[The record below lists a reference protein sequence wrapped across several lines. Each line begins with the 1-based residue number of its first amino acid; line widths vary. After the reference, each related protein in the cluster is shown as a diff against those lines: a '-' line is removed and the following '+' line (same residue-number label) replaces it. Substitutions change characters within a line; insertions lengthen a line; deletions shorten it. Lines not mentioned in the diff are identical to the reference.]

1 MPSGDGPGVGTGREL
16 RALCK
21 LSSIPSIKSGISDK
35 NCASGPGTAVA
46 VGDGHGPWFAKS
58 RSSS

>member
-1 MPSGDGPGVGTGREL
+1 MPSGDGLGLGTGRES

-21 LSSIPSIKSGISDK
+21 LSSIPSIKSGISNK

-46 VGDGHGPWFAKS
+46 VGDSNGP
-58 RSSS
+58 